1 MCHHR
6 PLPQPFHLPKKKKAV
21 KRRVKIKIIKKK
33 KVRRHRATSCDI
45 LNVTLSTRRNKTL
58 GEFPLPGCN
67 CVGER
72 YNRRGRV
79 FHSPIHTMET
89 VDFLLSFASHTPR
102 LNRNWHTWGIYC
114 VAAPL
119 SHTHTHTYTHPAR
132 KMRVREKGTHT
143 QAWKGCW
150 LNGHGAIRMPG
161 RQDWAIIQRRIANG
175 VMSFP
180 FGSLL
185 LCFGAPLIRI

>member
-21 KRRVKIKIIKKK
+21 KRRVKIKIIKKE

-89 VDFLLSFASHTPR
+89 VDFFVVLCITHAAAKPQLTHVRNLLRGGTPFP
-102 LNRNWHTWGIYC
+102 HK
-114 VAAPL
+114 
-119 SHTHTHTYTHPAR
+119 HTHTPTRRGKWGWGRKGRTHRHERDAGWTDT
-132 KMRVREKGTHT
+132 VRLEC
-143 QAWKGCW
+143 QAD
-150 LNGHGAIRMPG
+150 RTG
-161 RQDWAIIQRRIANG
+161 R
-175 VMSFP
+175 
-180 FGSLL
+180 
-185 LCFGAPLIRI
+185 